1 MLPRN
6 LYAPRRPL
14 PVVIHCTSLAALLL
28 MSNSLIAAP
37 VPVIDEVVNID
48 QSSLLND
55 YALSNGATLNVNGG
69 SQHGRITATGST
81 LNISAGSTIASA
93 AVRNGSGMTVNGAAI
108 INGLQVNNSTATISG
123 STIANTVGNGLLVN
137 RQQNLTTGSS
147 VSLTDSSS
155 SGALAGALVTHFSQL
170 GLTGSQLEGTGVN
183 GVGLRLN
190 AGAAQASAS
199 SIVGT
204 VNGVAISSEDV
215 YTAASLKLDS
225 TQVVGQTG
233 AAVRIAPVFSRL
245 PGSVVAI
252 DVSNGSSLT
261 GGNGNML
268 EVTGASTAVMYVS
281 TSSLNGNVQVE
292 SGSTVTLNLD
302 NSSMAGDVLAK
313 SGALADVLLDN
324 NSVLTGRLENTRSV
338 AINKGAQWAM
348 IGSSALADLTMN
360 SGSVR
365 FGDAAGFYTLSVT
378 NLSGNGTFIMDVDF
392 GAGRADFLD
401 ITGSATGSHSL
412 LIGSTGTDPSADTS
426 LHVVRAAAGDAD
438 FSLVGGAVD
447 LGAWSYDLVKQGAN
461 DWYLDAQTR
470 KVSPAAATVVALF
483 NTAPT
488 VWYGELTSLRTR
500 MGELRHS
507 VGEAGVWMRTYGNRL
522 NVSDASGFGY
532 QQTQQGFSLGADGM
546 LPLGDG
552 EWLAGV
558 MAGQS
563 TSDLSLDRGASGE
576 VDSYYVGAY
585 STWLDSDTGYYF
597 DGVLKFNRFNNK
609 ARVNLSDGTRTK
621 GDYSNSGVG
630 ASLEF
635 GRHIKLD
642 KGYFVEPY
650 SQLVGVVV
658 AGKDYELDNG
668 MRAENDLT
676 RSLVGKLGATIG
688 RNFDL
693 GQSRTVQPYV
703 RAAWAHEFAKN
714 NEVHVNDNVFNNNLS
729 GSRGELGLGVAASLS
744 ERLQVHADF
753 EHSNGDKIE
762 QPWGVSVGIRYNW

>member
-6 LYAPRRPL
+6 LYAPLSPL
-14 PVVIHCTSLAALLL
+14 PVVIHCASLASLLL
-28 MSNSLIAAP
+28 ISDSLIAAP
-37 VPVIDEVVNID
+37 VPVINEVVNID
-48 QSSLLND
+48 QSSLAND
-55 YALSNGATLNVNGG
+55 YALSNGSILNVNGG

-81 LNISAGSTIASA
+81 LNISAGSAVASA
-93 AVRNGSGMTVNGAAI
+93 AVRNGSGITMNGAAI
-108 INGLQVNNSTATISG
+108 SNGLEVNNSTATISG
-123 STIANTVGNGLLVN
+123 STITSTAANGLLIN
-137 RQQNLTTGSS
+137 RQQNLTTGSI
-147 VSLTDSSS
+147 VSLANSSS

-170 GLTGSQLEGTGVN
+170 ELIGSQLVGTGIN

-204 VNGVAISSEDV
+204 VNGVAISSEAV
-215 YTAASLKLDS
+215 YTEASLKLDS

-233 AAVRIAPVFSRL
+233 AAIRIAPLISRL

-268 EVTGASTAVMYVS
+268 EVTGASTAVMNVS
-281 TSSLNGNVQVE
+281 ASSLSGNVQVE
-292 SGSTVTLNLD
+292 NGSTVTLNLD
-302 NSSMAGDVLAK
+302 NSSMTGDVLAE
-313 SGALADVLLDN
+313 SGALANVVLDN
-324 NSVLTGRLENTRSV
+324 NSVLTGRLESTRSV
-338 AINKGAQWAM
+338 AINNGAQWAM
-348 IGSSALADLTMN
+348 IGNSALADLTMN
-360 SGSVR
+360 GGAVR
-365 FGDAAGFYTLSVT
+365 FGDAAGFYTLSVA
-378 NLSGNGTFIMDVDF
+378 NLAGNGTFIMDVDV
-392 GAGRADFLD
+392 GAGRTDFLD
-401 ITGSATGSHSL
+401 ITGSATGHHSL

-426 LHVVRAAAGDAD
+426 LRVVHAGTGDAE

-447 LGAWSYDLVKQGAN
+447 LGAWSYNLVKQGAN

-500 MGELRHS
+500 MGELRHNGGQS
-507 VGEAGVWMRTYGNRL
+507 GAWLRTYGNKF

-532 QQTQQGFSLGADGM
+532 EQSQQGFSLGADGK

-552 EWLAGV
+552 QWLAGV

-563 TSDLSLDRGASGE
+563 TSDLSLDRGASGD

-597 DGVLKFNRFNNK
+597 DSVLKFNRFNNK

-621 GDYSNSGVG
+621 GDYNNSGVG

-642 KGYFVEPY
+642 NGYFVEPY
-650 SQLVGVVV
+650 SQLAGMVVE
-658 AGKDYELDNG
+658 GKDYELDNG

-676 RSLVGKLGATIG
+676 RSLLGKLGATTG

-693 GQSRTVQPYV
+693 GQGRTVQPYV
-703 RAAWAHEFAKN
+703 RAAWAHEFAN
-714 NEVHVNDNVFNNNLS
+714 NNKVQVNDNVFNNDVS
-729 GSRGELGLGVAASLS
+729 GSRGELGIGVSASLS
-744 ERLQVHADF
+744 ERFQLHADF
-753 EHSNGDKIE
+753 EHSKGDKIE
-762 QPWGVSVGIRYNW
+762 QPWGASVGIRYNW

>member
-6 LYAPRRPL
+6 LYAPLSPL
-14 PVVIHCTSLAALLL
+14 PVVIHCASLASLLL
-28 MSNSLIAAP
+28 VSDSLIAAP
-37 VPVIDEVVNID
+37 VPVINEVVNID
-48 QSSLLND
+48 QSSLAND
-55 YALSNGATLNVNGG
+55 YALSNGSILNVNGG

-81 LNISAGSTIASA
+81 LNISGGSAVASA
-93 AVRNGSGMTVNGAAI
+93 AVRNGSGMTMNGAAI
-108 INGLQVNNSTATISG
+108 SNGLEVNNSTATISG
-123 STIANTVGNGLLVN
+123 STIASTAGNGLLIN
-137 RQQNLTTGSS
+137 RQQNLTTGSG
-147 VSLTDSSS
+147 VSLTNSSS

-170 GLTGSQLEGTGVN
+170 ELIGSQLAGTGIN

-204 VNGVAISSEDV
+204 VNGVAISSEAV
-215 YTAASLKLDS
+215 YTEASLKLDS

-233 AAVRIAPVFSRL
+233 AAIRIAPLISRL

-268 EVTGASTAVMYVS
+268 EVTGASTAVMNVS
-281 TSSLNGNVQVE
+281 ASSLSGNVQVE
-292 SGSTVTLNLD
+292 NGSTVTLNLD
-302 NSSMAGDVLAK
+302 NSSMTGDVLAE
-313 SGALADVLLDN
+313 SGALANVVLDN

-338 AINKGAQWAM
+338 AINNGAQWAM
-348 IGSSALADLTMN
+348 IGNSALADLTMN
-360 SGSVR
+360 GGAVR
-365 FGDAAGFYTLSVT
+365 FGDAAGFYTLSVA
-378 NLSGNGTFIMDVDF
+378 NLAGNGTFIMDVDV
-392 GAGRADFLD
+392 GAGRTDFLD
-401 ITGSATGSHSL
+401 ITGSATGRHSL

-426 LHVVRAAAGDAD
+426 LHVVHAGAGGAE

-500 MGELRHS
+500 MGELRHNGGQS
-507 VGEAGVWMRTYGNRL
+507 GAWLRTYGNKF

-532 QQTQQGFSLGADGM
+532 EQSQQGFSLGADGK

-552 EWLAGV
+552 QWLAGV

-563 TSDLSLDRGASGE
+563 TSDLSLDRGASGD

-597 DGVLKFNRFNNK
+597 DSVLKFNRFNNK

-642 KGYFVEPY
+642 NGYFVEPY
-650 SQLVGVVV
+650 SQLAGMVVE
-658 AGKDYELDNG
+658 GKDYELDNG

-676 RSLVGKLGATIG
+676 RSLLGKLGATTG

-693 GQSRTVQPYV
+693 GQGRTVQPYV
-703 RAAWAHEFAKN
+703 RAAWAHEFAN
-714 NEVHVNDNVFNNNLS
+714 NNKVQVNDNVFNNDVS
-729 GSRGELGLGVAASLS
+729 GSRGELGIGVSASLS
-744 ERLQVHADF
+744 ERFQLHADF
-753 EHSNGDKIE
+753 EHSKGDKID
-762 QPWGVSVGIRYNW
+762 QPWGASVGIRYNW